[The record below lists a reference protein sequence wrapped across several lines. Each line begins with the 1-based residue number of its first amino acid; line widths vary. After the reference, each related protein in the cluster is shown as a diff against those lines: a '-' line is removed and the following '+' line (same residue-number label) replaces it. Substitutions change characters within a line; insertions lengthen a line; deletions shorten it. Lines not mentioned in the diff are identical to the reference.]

1 MKSLLPYVSTPEDL
15 RALPA
20 ELLPGLAREIRDFL
34 IDKVSA
40 NGGHLGSNLGIVELT
55 IALHRVFDSPG
66 DAIVFDTGHQAYVHK
81 ILTGRRGAFDELR
94 RRGGLSGYPSRQE
107 SAHDHL
113 DSSHASTAL
122 AYADGMAKARRLVGG
137 DPRPV
142 VAVVGDGALTG
153 GVAWEALNNLGA
165 AKHHEDNPVIVVLND
180 NGRSYAATFGA
191 CADHLERLRAAAADV
206 TVFEQLGLRYLGPV
220 DGHDIPALERALRA
234 ARELRE
240 PVVVHCVT
248 VKGRGYEP
256 AEQDLDEHLHAI
268 PVTDPATGQPLKP
281 AATTWTHVFS
291 QHLCLLGERRP
302 DLVAITAAMPGPTG
316 LAAFGRRFPE
326 RMFDVGIAEQQAMA
340 SAAGMAMSGLHP
352 VVAIYATFLN
362 RAFDQVLMD
371 IALHR
376 LPVTLVLDRAGI
388 TGPDGPSHHGMW
400 DLAALSVVP
409 GMRVAAPRDAVRLRE
424 LLEEAVAH
432 DGPTALRF
440 PKAPAEAEIA
450 ATGRAGD
457 VDVLSS
463 TGQDVLLVAVGPM
476 AEPCL
481 GAAAMLSAAGLGV
494 TVVDPR
500 WVIPVSSDLRELARG
515 SGLVVT
521 VEDGLAASGAGA
533 LLRQVCPPGL
543 RVLNLGLPCEF
554 VPQGGRSELLAE
566 AGLTGPGIAHAV
578 REELRAWPL

>member
-1 MKSLLPYVSTPEDL
+1 MKTLLPYISTPDDL

-20 ELLPGLAREIRDFL
+20 ELLPGLACEIRDFL

-40 NGGHLGSNLGIVELT
+40 RGGHLGSNLGIVELT
-55 IALHRVFDSPG
+55 IALHRVFRSP
-66 DAIVFDTGHQAYVHK
+66 DDVLVFDTGHQAYVHK
-81 ILTGRRGAFDELR
+81 ILTGRRAAFDALR
-94 RRGGLSGYPSRQE
+94 CRGGLSGYPSREE

-122 AYADGMAKARRLVGG
+122 AYADGMAKARRLAG
-137 DPRPV
+137 DDTRAV

-165 AKHHEDNPVIVVLND
+165 ARHRPVIVVLND
-180 NGRSYAATFGA
+180 NGRSYAPTYGG
-191 CADHLERLRAAAADV
+191 CADHLDRLRNGGGV
-206 TVFEQLGLRYLGPV
+206 TVFESLGLRYLGPV
-220 DGHDIPALERALRA
+220 DGHDIPALEQAMRA
-234 ARELRE
+234 ARELRA

-248 VKGRGYEP
+248 RKGRGYDP

-268 PVTDPATGQPLKP
+268 PVTDPATGKP
-281 AATTWTHVFS
+281 VGTGRSTWTQAFS
-291 QHLCLLGERRP
+291 QHLCELGARRH

-316 LAAFGRRFPE
+316 LAAFGRRFPG

-340 SAAGMAMSGLHP
+340 SAAGLAMSGLHP

-371 IALHR
+371 VALHR

-400 DLAALSVVP
+400 DLAALAVVP
-409 GMRVAAPRDAVRLRE
+409 GMRVAAPRDAVRLCE
-424 LLEEAVAH
+424 LLEEAVEH

-440 PKAPAEAEIA
+440 PKATAEAEIPPA
-450 ATGRAGD
+450 GSVGD

-463 TGQDVLLVAVGPM
+463 NGQDVCLVAVGPM
-476 AEPCL
+476 AGPC
-481 GAAAMLSAAGLGV
+481 LSAAALLSSQGVGV

-500 WVIPVSSDLRELARG
+500 WVIPVSADLRKVVCG
-515 SGLVVT
+515 SRLVVT
-521 VEDGLAASGAGA
+521 VEDGIAASGAGA
-533 LLRQVCPPGL
+533 LLRQVCRPGQH
-543 RVLNLGLPCEF
+543 VLNLGLPCSF
-554 VPQGGRSELLAE
+554 IAQGTRSELLTE
-566 AGLTGPGIAHAV
+566 AGLTGQGIALAV
-578 REELRAWPL
+578 REELKKWPL

>member
-1 MKSLLPYVSTPEDL
+1 MKTLLPYVSTPDDL

-20 ELLPGLAREIRDFL
+20 ELLPGLAGEIRDFL

-40 NGGHLGSNLGIVELT
+40 RGGHLGSNLGVVELT
-55 IALHRVFDSPG
+55 IALHRVFDSP
-66 DAIVFDTGHQAYVHK
+66 DDVIVFDTGHQAYVHK
-81 ILTGRRGAFDELR
+81 ILTGRREGFDALR
-94 RRGGLSGYPSRQE
+94 CRGGLSGYPCRQE
-107 SAHDHL
+107 SAHDHM

-122 AYADGMAKARRLVGG
+122 AYADGMAKARRIAGG
-137 DPRPV
+137 DTRAV

-165 AKHHEDNPVIVVLND
+165 ARHRPVIVVLND
-180 NGRSYAATFGA
+180 NGRSYAPTFGG
-191 CADHLERLRAAAADV
+191 CAEHLGRLRAAPGV
-206 TVFEQLGLRYLGPV
+206 TVFENLGLRYLGPV
-220 DGHDIPALERALRA
+220 DGHDIEALEQVMRT

-240 PVVVHCVT
+240 PVVIHCVT
-248 VKGRGYEP
+248 RKGRGYEP

-268 PVTDPATGQPLKP
+268 PVTDPATGRPRS
-281 AATTWTHVFS
+281 TGGSTWTHAFS
-291 QHLCLLGERRP
+291 HHLCALGERRH

-316 LAAFGRRFPE
+316 LAAFGRRFPD

-340 SAAGMAMSGLHP
+340 SAAGLAMSGLHP

-362 RAFDQVLMD
+362 RALDQVLMD

-400 DLAALSVVP
+400 DLAALSIVP
-409 GMRVAAPRDAVRLRE
+409 GMRVAAPRDVVRLCE
-424 LLEEAVAH
+424 LLEEAVEH

-440 PKAPAEAEIA
+440 PKAAVEAEIPP
-450 ATGRAGD
+450 AGSIGE

-463 TGQDVLLVAVGPM
+463 SGQDVLLVAVGPM

-481 GAAAMLSAAGLGV
+481 SAAATLSAAGVGV

-500 WVIPVSSDLRELARG
+500 WVIPVSDDLRKAACASR
-515 SGLVVT
+515 LVVT
-521 VEDGLAASGAGA
+521 VEDGIAASGAGA
-533 LLRQVCPPGL
+533 LLRQACEPG
-543 RVLNLGLPCEF
+543 RHVLNLGLPCEF
-554 VPQGGRSELLAE
+554 VGQGSRSELLAE
-566 AGLTGPGIAHAV
+566 AGLTGQGIAYAI
-578 REELRAWPL
+578 RKELNRWPL

>member
-1 MKSLLPYVSTPEDL
+1 MKTLLPYVSTPEDL

-20 ELLPGLAREIRDFL
+20 ELLPGLAGEIRAFL

-40 NGGHLGSNLGIVELT
+40 RGGHLGSNLGIVELT
-55 IALHRVFDSPG
+55 IALHRVFDSPA
-66 DAIVFDTGHQAYVHK
+66 DVIVFDTGHQAYVHK
-81 ILTGRRGAFDELR
+81 ILTGRRDAFDALR
-94 RRGGLSGYPSRQE
+94 CRGGLSGYPSRQE
-107 SAHDHL
+107 SAHDHM

-122 AYADGMAKARRLVGG
+122 SYADGMAKARHLAG
-137 DPRPV
+137 DGARAV

-165 AKHHEDNPVIVVLND
+165 AGHRPVIVVLND
-180 NGRSYAATFGA
+180 NGRSYAPTHGG
-191 CADHLERLRAAAADV
+191 CADHLGRMRASPGVA
-206 TVFEQLGLRYLGPV
+206 VFENLGLRYLGPV
-220 DGHDIPALERALRA
+220 DGHDIPALERAMRA
-234 ARELRE
+234 ARELRA
-240 PVVVHCVT
+240 PVVIHCVT
-248 VKGRGYEP
+248 RKGRGYEP
-256 AEQDLDEHLHAI
+256 AERDLDEHLHAI
-268 PVTDPATGQPLKP
+268 PVTDPATGRPLTPSPK
-281 AATTWTHVFS
+281 TWTHAFAE
-291 QHLCLLGERRP
+291 HLCALGERRP

-326 RMFDVGIAEQQAMA
+326 RMFDVGIAEQQALA

-400 DLAALSVVP
+400 DLAALALVP
-409 GMRVAAPRDAVRLRE
+409 GMRVAAPRDVVRLCE
-424 LLEEAVAH
+424 LLEEAVEH

-440 PKAPAEAEIA
+440 PKSPASVEIPPA
-450 ATGRAGD
+450 GSVGD

-463 TGQDVLLVAVGPM
+463 SGQDVLLVAIGPM

-481 GAAAMLSAAGLGV
+481 SAGAMLSAAGVGL

-500 WVIPVSSDLRELARG
+500 WVIPVSRDLRRVVAGGR
-515 SGLVVT
+515 LVVT

-533 LLRQVCPPGL
+533 LVRQACGPGQ
-543 RVLNLGLPCEF
+543 RVVNLGLPCEF
-554 VPQGGRSELLAE
+554 IGQGSRSELLAE
-566 AGLTGPGIAHAV
+566 AGLTGQGIAYAI
-578 REELRAWPL
+578 RKELDRWPL

>member
-1 MKSLLPYVSTPEDL
+1 MKTLLPYVSTPDDL

-20 ELLPGLAREIRDFL
+20 ELLPGLAGEIRDFL

-40 NGGHLGSNLGIVELT
+40 RGGHLGSNLGVVELT
-55 IALHRVFDSPG
+55 IALHRVFDSP
-66 DAIVFDTGHQAYVHK
+66 DDVIVFDTGHQAYVHK
-81 ILTGRRGAFDELR
+81 ILTGRREGFDALR
-94 RRGGLSGYPSRQE
+94 CRGGLSGYPCRQE
-107 SAHDHL
+107 SAHDHM

-122 AYADGMAKARRLVGG
+122 AYADGMAKARRIAGG
-137 DPRPV
+137 DTRAV

-165 AKHHEDNPVIVVLND
+165 ARHRPVIVVLND
-180 NGRSYAATFGA
+180 NGRSYAPTFGG
-191 CADHLERLRAAAADV
+191 CAEHLGRLRAAPGV
-206 TVFEQLGLRYLGPV
+206 TVFENLGLRYLGPV
-220 DGHDIPALERALRA
+220 DGHDIEALEQVMRT

-240 PVVVHCVT
+240 PVVIHCVT
-248 VKGRGYEP
+248 RKGRGYEP

-268 PVTDPATGQPLKP
+268 PVTDPATGRPRS
-281 AATTWTHVFS
+281 TGGSTWTHAFS
-291 QHLCLLGERRP
+291 HHLCALGERRH

-316 LAAFGRRFPE
+316 LAAFGRRFPD

-340 SAAGMAMSGLHP
+340 SAAGLAMSGLHP

-362 RAFDQVLMD
+362 RALDQVLMD

-400 DLAALSVVP
+400 DLAALSIVP
-409 GMRVAAPRDAVRLRE
+409 GMRVAAPRDVVRLCE
-424 LLEEAVAH
+424 LLEEAVEH

-440 PKAPAEAEIA
+440 PKAAVEAEIPP
-450 ATGRAGD
+450 AGSIGE

-463 TGQDVLLVAVGPM
+463 SGQDVLLVAVGPM

-481 GAAAMLSAAGLGV
+481 SAAAMLSAAGVGV

-500 WVIPVSSDLRELARG
+500 WVIPVSDDLRKAACASR
-515 SGLVVT
+515 LVVT
-521 VEDGLAASGAGA
+521 VEDGIAASGAGA
-533 LLRQVCPPGL
+533 LLRQACEPG
-543 RVLNLGLPCEF
+543 RHVLNLGLPCEF
-554 VPQGGRSELLAE
+554 VGQGSRSELLAE
-566 AGLTGPGIAHAV
+566 AGLTGQGIAYAI
-578 REELRAWPL
+578 RKELNRWPL

>member
-1 MKSLLPYVSTPEDL
+1 MKSLLPYVSTPADL

-20 ELLPGLAREIRDFL
+20 GLLPGLAREIREFL

-55 IALHRVFDSPG
+55 IAVHRVFDSPG

-81 ILTGRRGAFDELR
+81 ILTGRRDAFDELR

-107 SAHDHL
+107 SAHDHM

-122 AYADGMAKARRLVGG
+122 AYADGMAKARRLAGG

-165 AKHHEDNPVIVVLND
+165 AKGHGGNPVIVVLND
-180 NGRSYAATFGA
+180 NGRSYAPTFGA
-191 CADHLERLRAAAADV
+191 CADHLERLRTTPGV
-206 TVFEQLGLRYLGPV
+206 TVFEQFGLRYLGPV
-220 DGHDIPALERALRA
+220 DGHDIPELERALRV

-248 VKGRGYEP
+248 GKGRGYEP

-268 PVTDPATGQPLKP
+268 PITDPATGQPLKP
-281 AATTWTHVFS
+281 AAATWTHVFS
-291 QHLCLLGERRP
+291 QHLCVLGERRP

-400 DLAALSVVP
+400 DLATLSIVP

-424 LLEEAVAH
+424 LLEEAVTH

-440 PKAPAEAEIA
+440 PKASAEGEIPTA
-450 ATGRAGD
+450 GSAGD

-463 TGQDVLLVAVGPM
+463 TGKDVLLVAVGPM

-481 GAAAMLSAAGLGV
+481 SAAKMLSAAGIGV

-500 WVIPVSSDLRELARG
+500 WVIPVSADLRELARG

-533 LLRQVCPPGL
+533 LLRQSCPPGPH
-543 RVLNLGLPCEF
+543 VLNLGLPCEF
-554 VPQGGRSELLAE
+554 VAQGGRSELLAE
-566 AGLTGPGIAHAV
+566 AGLTGPDIAHAV
-578 REELRAWPL
+578 RKTSQGL

>member
-1 MKSLLPYVSTPEDL
+1 MKTLLPYVSTPDDL

-40 NGGHLGSNLGIVELT
+40 RGGHLGSNLGVVELT
-55 IALHRVFDSPG
+55 IALHRVFDSP
-66 DAIVFDTGHQAYVHK
+66 DDVIVFDTGHQAYVHK
-81 ILTGRRGAFDELR
+81 ILTGRRDGFDALR
-94 RRGGLSGYPSRQE
+94 CRGGLSGYPCRQE
-107 SAHDHL
+107 SAHDHM

-122 AYADGMAKARRLVGG
+122 AYADGMAKARRITGG
-137 DPRPV
+137 DTRAV

-165 AKHHEDNPVIVVLND
+165 ARHRPVIVVLND
-180 NGRSYAATFGA
+180 NGRSYAPTFGG
-191 CADHLERLRAAAADV
+191 CAEHLGRLRAAPGV
-206 TVFEQLGLRYLGPV
+206 TVFENLGLRYLGPV
-220 DGHDIPALERALRA
+220 DGHDIEALEQVMRT

-248 VKGRGYEP
+248 RKGRGYEP

-268 PVTDPATGQPLKP
+268 PVTDPTTGRPRS
-281 AATTWTHVFS
+281 TGGSTWTHAFS
-291 QHLCLLGERRP
+291 HHLCALGERRH

-316 LAAFGRRFPE
+316 LAEFGRRFPE

-340 SAAGMAMSGLHP
+340 SAAGLAMSGLHP

-400 DLAALSVVP
+400 DLAALSIVP
-409 GMRVAAPRDAVRLRE
+409 GMRVAAPRDVVRLSE
-424 LLEEAVAH
+424 LLEEAVEH

-440 PKAPAEAEIA
+440 PKAPVEAEIPPA
-450 ATGRAGD
+450 GSIGD

-463 TGQDVLLVAVGPM
+463 SGQDVLLVAVGPM

-481 GAAAMLSAAGLGV
+481 SAAAMLSAAGVGV

-500 WVIPVSSDLRELARG
+500 WVIPVSVDLRKAACASR
-515 SGLVVT
+515 LVVT
-521 VEDGLAASGAGA
+521 VEDGIAASGAGA
-533 LLRQVCPPGL
+533 LLRQVCEPG
-543 RVLNLGLPCEF
+543 RHVLNLGLPCEF
-554 VPQGGRSELLAE
+554 VGQGSRSELLAE
-566 AGLTGPGIAHAV
+566 AGLTGQGIAYAI
-578 REELRAWPL
+578 RKELNRWPL

>member
-1 MKSLLPYVSTPEDL
+1 MKTLLPYVSTPDDL

-20 ELLPGLAREIRDFL
+20 ELLPELAGEIRGFL

-40 NGGHLGSNLGIVELT
+40 RGGHLGSNLGIVELT
-55 IALHRVFDSPG
+55 IALHRVFRSPD

-81 ILTGRRGAFDELR
+81 ILTGRRAAFDSLR
-94 RRGGLSGYPSRQE
+94 CRGGLSGYPSREE

-122 AYADGMAKARRLVGG
+122 AYADGMAKARRLAG
-137 DPRPV
+137 DETRAV

-165 AKHHEDNPVIVVLND
+165 ARQRPVIVVLND
-180 NGRSYAATFGA
+180 NGRSYAPTHGGW
-191 CADHLERLRAAAADV
+191 ADHLARLRGGGGA
-206 TVFEQLGLRYLGPV
+206 TVFESLGLRYLGPV
-220 DGHDIPALERALRA
+220 DGHDIPALERAMRA
-234 ARELRE
+234 ARELRA

-248 VKGRGYEP
+248 RKGRGYGP

-268 PVTDPATGQPLKP
+268 PVTDPESGKP
-281 AATTWTHVFS
+281 VSPGGSTWTQVFS
-291 QHLCLLGERRP
+291 QQLCELGARRR

-316 LAAFGRRFPE
+316 LASFGRRFPE
-326 RMFDVGIAEQQAMA
+326 RMFDVGIAEQQALA

-362 RAFDQVLMD
+362 RAFGQVLMD
-371 IALHR
+371 VALHR

-400 DLAALSVVP
+400 DLAALAAVP
-409 GMRVAAPRDAVRLRE
+409 GMRVTAPRDAVRLCE
-424 LLEEAVAH
+424 LLEEAVEH

-440 PKAPAEAEIA
+440 PKAAVEAAIPPV
-450 ATGRAGD
+450 GSAGG

-463 TGQDVLLVAVGPM
+463 TGQDVCLVAVGPM
-476 AEPCL
+476 AGPCL
-481 GAAAMLSAAGLGV
+481 SAAALLSAAGAGV

-500 WVIPVSSDLRELARG
+500 WVIPVSAGLREVVRD
-515 SGLVVT
+515 SRLVVT
-521 VEDGLAASGAGA
+521 VEDGIAASGAGA
-533 LLRQVCPPGL
+533 LLRQVCRPGQH
-543 RVLNLGLPCEF
+543 VLNLGLPCAF
-554 VPQGGRSELLAE
+554 IAQGTRSELLTE
-566 AGLTGPGIAHAV
+566 AGLTGQGVAHAV
-578 REELRAWPL
+578 RQELNRWPL